1 MSIARRSQSVA
12 WLLVLPWECA
22 VHEAWPRPKGAQHLG
37 FLDGFKGFAA
47 QLIVLHHLAFYGP
60 MSDHVRPAAPLLIDW
75 LDLYGRMA
83 VQVFLVIGGFL
94 AARSL
99 CPDGVARPGSTPAL
113 TGLLARRYLKLAPPF
128 IVAMLLAS
136 GAYMLASGWSSHHS
150 ISSPTTLAQLAAHV
164 LLVHDIL
171 DYEAISAGAWYVAID
186 FQLYALMALVV
197 WLCGRNGVV
206 ADKVRRPWLV
216 PLLITLMVA
225 VSLLV
230 FNRDVAMDIW
240 APYFFGSYGLGAL
253 AWWARSA
260 AGGRHLLLAAM
271 LFFVLLALAIDFR
284 ERIALAAVLALLL
297 AFWSSN
303 GRVTAI
309 TPLLGWL
316 GRISYSVFLVH
327 FPVCLLVNVLFIRVM
342 PGTAGWQGL
351 GMLVAWAASLAA
363 GAAFFHLVER
373 PLGQWL
379 SPARRMPAKR
389 AGVAA

>member
-1 MSIARRSQSVA
+1 M
-12 WLLVLPWECA
+12 
-22 VHEAWPRPKGAQHLG
+22 HEAWPRPKGAQHLG

-60 MSDHVRPAAPLLIDW
+60 MSDHVRPAAPLLINW

-99 CPDGVARPGSTPAL
+99 CPDGVARPGGTPAL

-186 FQLYALMALVV
+186 FQLYAVMALVV

-216 PLLITLMVA
+216 PLLIGLMVA
-225 VSLLV
+225 ASLLV
-230 FNRDVAMDIW
+230 FNRDAAMDIW

-253 AWWARSA
+253 AWWARFG
-260 AGGRHLLLAAM
+260 AGGHRHLLLAAM

-297 AFWSSN
+297 AFWRSH

-309 TPLLGWL
+309 TPPLGWL